1 MLDITRICKHLV
13 KKTPPDDLK
22 SLQAPKSRLL
32 KALLHRGCVIITW
45 MSCEWLNRNIFQPSC
60 HKMYTP
66 RLTWLMGTYATKRFA
81 IKGWQS
87 RPKELHGSTPPSGQG
102 GAWLCF
108 ASVQG
113 KIWGVCV
120 GPGSLETGRP
130 GRPTAYYILYVCV
143 CVSEWVWDDFCD
155 SNAQRAKQRRHELQ
169 NTCAASG
176 CPPLKCPWQSSR
188 PSTNPNIKV
197 PSVFSLRYPF
207 VFSIDLAHF
216 SEDVKLVCTH

>member
-1 MLDITRICKHLV
+1 MVDGHICN
-13 KKTPPDDLK
+13 KTFCNQRLAK
-22 SLQAPKSRLL
+22 QAQRAPRVHSSFRAGRGL
-32 KALLHRGCVIITW
+32 ALLCFG
-45 MSCEWLNRNIFQPSC
+45 P
-60 HKMYTP
+60 
-66 RLTWLMGTYATKRFA
+66 
-81 IKGWQS
+81 
-87 RPKELHGSTPPSGQG
+87 GQ
-102 GAWLCF
+102 
-108 ASVQG
+108 
-113 KIWGVCV
+113 IWGVCV

-207 VFSIDLAHF
+207 CFFYRSSPLLRGCETCVYTLNSVMSTLHNVCHSFSNIL
-216 SEDVKLVCTH
+216 